1 VATNTTVTAT
11 FNESVVASTISF
23 VLKDSSNNTVAST
36 VSYNDTNHTATLTP
50 NAPLAN
56 SLTYTATVSGAQDA
70 NGNSMAAPVTWSFTT
85 IGTGPFTIW
94 SSSATPTN
102 VDIADP
108 NAVELGVKF
117 RSDVAGQISGIRFY
131 KSAANTGVHVGNLW
145 SSTGTLLASA
155 TFTSETSSGWQQ
167 VNFSTPVSIQAN
179 TTYVASYHTN
189 VGHYSENDYYFTNS
203 GVDNAPLHA
212 LKDGVDGGNGVYV
225 YGSSSGF
232 PNQAYLASNYWVDVV
247 LNTKQ
252 GGGALPPS
260 PSGALAPNLSGDSS
274 PQLSSDVLGNSFSPA
289 SVTIPATPIQ
299 PNGAWLGEDGGLV
312 GGNSSTVAGS
322 ASDGGTNVRDAI
334 FIQMSNANA
343 ATSIGS
349 EALPDRFTD
358 PLGRYGWL
366 V

>member
-1 VATNTTVTAT
+1 VVAT
-11 FNESVVASTISF
+11 TISF
-23 VLKDSSNNTVAST
+23 LLKDSTNTTVAST
-36 VSYNDTNHTATLTP
+36 VSYNDTTHTATLTP

-85 IGTGPFTIW
+85 IGPGPFTIW

-102 VDIADP
+102 ADSGDI
-108 NAVELGVKF
+108 NAIEVGVKF
-117 RSDVAGQISGIRFY
+117 RSDVPGQISGIRFY
-131 KSAANTGVHVGNLW
+131 KSMLNTGVHVGNLW

-155 TFTSETSSGWQQ
+155 TFTVETLSGWQQ

-179 TTYVASYHTN
+179 TTYVASYHTD
-189 VGHYSENDYYFTNS
+189 VGHYADDPNYFANS

-212 LKDGVDGGNGVYV
+212 LKNAVDGGNGVFV
-225 YGSSSGF
+225 NGLLSGF
-232 PNQAYLASNYWVDVV
+232 PNQSSLSSNYWVDVV

-260 PSGALAPNLSGDSS
+260 PSGASPPSLSGDNS
-274 PQLSSDVLGNSFSPA
+274 PQLSSDVLGNSLSPD
-289 SVTIPATPIQ
+289 SVTIQATPTQ
-299 PNGAWLGEDGGLV
+299 PNGASLGEDGGLT
-312 GGNSSTVAGS
+312 GGNSTVGSS

-334 FIQMSNANA
+334 FIQMSNADA

-349 EALPDRFTD
+349 EALPDGFTAA
-358 PLGRYGWL
+358 LGRHGWM